1 MTTHEVKTLT
11 DEIADDPELRR
22 EVECEWF
29 SDGTIIQIEQKM
41 EALGLS
47 RKELASRL
55 KCSPANVT
63 QLLRRG
69 SNLTLETLM
78 DIALAMD
85 HRFLP
90 PNLVPL
96 SSIPPWETCSA
107 QQVNCSVQVWGH
119 SNEAT
124 TVALRAWVGI
134 PASRETVVPYQ
145 ISDDVPREAHV
156 H

>member
-78 DIALAMD
+78 DIALAMH

-90 PNLVPL
+90 PSLVPL
-96 SSIPPWETCSA
+96 SSTPGAVVGVMEWSNISA
-107 QQVNCSVQVWGH
+107 HFARVDK
-119 SNEAT
+119 
-124 TVALRAWVGI
+124 ALEESAK
-134 PASRETVVPYQ
+134 RERRMESHLAQ
-145 ISDDVPREAHV
+145 IDAILRQR
-156 H
+156 